1 MSTNDRASEQVA
13 LDLHDLY
20 ENAPCGYHSVGP
32 DGTILRINRTELNWL
47 GFTAQEL
54 VGKRRLAELVTA
66 RFRDEY
72 RRVIQTL
79 ISGRHAL
86 GSASDVAEIEI
97 ELVRADGSVFDA
109 FLRMAAVRDGK
120 GGFLYTRAT
129 VIDITARKL
138 AEAELR
144 DHAEELQAISERV
157 VEIQETERRSLSAE
171 LHDRLGQDLAAINLN
186 LHIIRDRLSPGSLT
200 KVGPRLDD
208 SIALVERT
216 VEGVRDVAAALR
228 PLVLDDYGLAVTLQG
243 YGEQLA
249 ARTGI
254 RVIVASKGV
263 VPRLEQDAEMALF
276 RVSQEALTNVLRYA
290 KAAVVQ
296 VTLAAS
302 AKVVSLTITDD
313 GCGFDAESA
322 MDHRTRG
329 LGLLIMQERM
339 RAVDGSLRIESRP
352 GAGTSVMA
360 TIRRDDDDNQDIA
373 GR

>member
-1 MSTNDRASEQVA
+1 MSTNDRSSEQVA

-72 RRVIQTL
+72 RRVIQAL

-97 ELVRADGSVFDA
+97 ELVRANGSVFDA
-109 FLRMAAVRDGK
+109 FLRIAAVRDGK
-120 GGFLYTRAT
+120 GRFHYTRAT

-186 LHIIRDRLSPGSLT
+186 LHIIRDQLSPGSRT

-228 PLVLDDYGLAVTLQG
+228 PLVLDDYGLVVTLQG

-254 RVIVASKGV
+254 RVIVTSKGV